1 MRWSNKFF
9 KSFYLNL
16 YRNIAIQNGLDVI
29 TVGSFLKLRNLQI
42 IKLGK
47 VRQFERRMLNKV
59 ICQGKSEK
67 DIGFEVHLE
76 FYKERVTVLPEY
88 GQCFYLCCFWTYSDL
103 HLCNQI

>member
-9 KSFYLNL
+9 KSFCLNL

-29 TVGSFLKLRNLQI
+29 TMGSFLKPQNLQV

-47 VRQFERRMLNKV
+47 FRQFERQMLNKV

-67 DIGFEVHLE
+67 DIGFEVYLE
-76 FYKERVTVLPEY
+76 FYKE
-88 GQCFYLCCFWTYSDL
+88 
-103 HLCNQI
+103 